1 MIIAVGLVLLVALV
15 ALAVW
20 AARMLVVVRLAR
32 ATAEDAVERRFN
44 VLETVGD
51 GIYIVDESLRITHVN
66 EEAERLL
73 RTLAGGLVGKS
84 LDSVVDPLGSE
95 LVPDIRCARRTGNV
109 VESIH
114 AFAATRS
121 WVEVRIKPAASET
134 LILLRDVTERMRAET
149 LLRENEQRMRLVTQ
163 NVDAALWTTDRDARF
178 TAVAG
183 GALDELELNAAQL
196 IDQPCDA
203 LISEHVL
210 EEVFAGDSVRIVTA
224 RGERWLRHHVEPLR
238 DDKKRV
244 IGAVGVSLD
253 ITELK
258 RTQQQLFESAHRDR
272 LTGLPNRLSLEQRLN
287 AALETASLDD
297 RRFALLYID
306 LDRFKTINDTLG
318 HGVGDAV
325 LREVAGRLR
334 ETLHP
339 RDVIARPGGDEFIIL
354 IPQVVDAGDADATAQ
369 RVLRVLKTPLSVL
382 GRELFVTA
390 SVGAAIFPDHGRT
403 AEAIVAHADAA
414 MYRAKAMGGN
424 RHAIYDATIEASAA
438 ERLALEND
446 LWHALAREELRV
458 LYQPI
463 VDLATRRVTGCEALM
478 RWNHRTRGLVL
489 PNTFIPIAEETGAIV
504 ALDRW
509 ILREA
514 CGTVARIRKTHPHFR
529 ISVNLSPRDLR
540 ETDLPDVVSA
550 ILAEHELTPDAL
562 TIEVTEHVAL
572 DDAVVPALR
581 ELCAI
586 GLRIEVDDFGT
597 GYSSLAYLK
606 RLPVTGLKIDRA
618 FIADIADDAYDQ
630 AIVGSIV
637 NVARTLGLNVTAE
650 GIETDAQLEFV
661 ASLGCTEAQGY
672 RFGTP
677 LPYEQLLRT
686 LPPTA
691 PALRLVRGA

>member
-1 MIIAVGLVLLVALV
+1 VIV
-15 ALAVW
+15 ALAVIALAALVAVGLW
-20 AARMLVVVRLAR
+20 AARMLHVVSGAR
-32 ATAEDAVERRFN
+32 AAAADAIERRFN

-51 GIYIVDESLRITHVN
+51 GIYIVDETMSITHVN

-73 RTLAGGLVGKS
+73 RSLAGDLVGKN
-84 LDSVVDPLGSE
+84 LDTVVDPLGSE
-95 LVPDIRCARRTGNV
+95 LVPDIRYARRTGNV

-121 WVEVRIKPAASET
+121 WVEVRIKPAATET

-163 NVDAALWTTDRDARF
+163 NVDAVLWTTDRDARF

-183 GALDELELNAAQL
+183 GALGELELNGEQL
-196 IDQPCDA
+196 VDQPCDA

-210 EEVFAGDSVRIVTA
+210 EEVFSGDSVRIVTA
-224 RGERWLRHHVEPLR
+224 RGEHWLRHHVEPLR
-238 DDKKRV
+238 DGEKRV

-272 LTGLPNRLSLEQRLN
+272 LTGLPNRLSLEQRLS
-287 AALETASLDD
+287 AALETATLDD
-297 RRFALLYID
+297 RRFALLYVD

-334 ETLHP
+334 EALHP

-354 IPQVVDAGDADATAQ
+354 IPQVVDASDADATAQ
-369 RVLRVLKTPLSVL
+369 RILRVLKTPLNVL

-424 RHAIYDATIEASAA
+424 RHAIYDATIEATAA

-446 LWHALAREELRV
+446 LWHALAREEMRV

-463 VDLATRRVTGCEALM
+463 VDLSTMKVNSCEALM
-478 RWNHRTRGLVL
+478 RWNHRSRGLVL
-489 PNTFIPIAEETGAIV
+489 PSSFIPIAEETGAIV
-504 ALDRW
+504 SLDRW

-514 CGTVARIRKTHPHFR
+514 IKTVAKIRKTHPTFR
-529 ISVNLSPRDLR
+529 IAVNLSPRDLR

-550 ILAEHELTPDAL
+550 MLAEHELTPDAL

-572 DDAVVPALR
+572 DDGVVPALR

-606 RLPVTGLKIDRA
+606 KLPVTGLKIDRA
-618 FIADIADDAYDQ
+618 FICDIADDAYDQ

-637 NVARTLGLNVTAE
+637 NVAKTLGLNVTAE
-650 GIETDAQLEFV
+650 GIETEAQAAFV
-661 ASLGCTEAQGY
+661 TQLGCTEAQGY

-686 LPPTA
+686 LPPVG